1 MHCGRVTQDSKKK
14 TNKRVQKAMS
24 KRNGGK
30 TVADYDD
37 QDDGA
42 DEALDGEDSNII
54 NVCGLVID
62 IEKISK

>member
-1 MHCGRVTQDSKKK
+1 MT
-14 TNKRVQKAMS
+14 

-30 TVADYDD
+30 TVADYDE

-62 IEKISK
+62 IEKISKQEILKMRKYLPKKDYR